1 MKVFLQAGMSECGL
15 ASLAMVANHYDAKV
29 DLAAMRRR
37 FSSFQSG
44 MTLIQLS
51 ETAQQLG
58 FRCRALR
65 LSKGQLSELT
75 LPCIIHWGFNHF
87 VVLEKTSRNGIDIID
102 PAVGR
107 RRCDWDEV
115 GEQFTGV
122 ALECSAD
129 SSVRLSLPTGGGSI
143 RDWVKLG
150 ASFNRAML
158 WLIALSIAS
167 QLLMLTAPYYI
178 QLLID
183 RGIMLGDTRLMSLLL
198 VAFSLLL
205 LARVALQYT
214 RDWLLANIDNSLY
227 KSLSWQL
234 FRHLLSVPVDFFR
247 QRNIGDLIS
256 RFESIRELRGAFS
269 QLLVPL
275 AIALSFSLLLCIV
288 LFFYSVIL
296 ALISCAISL
305 ALIAIRW
312 WHYAS
317 VRALQQRSVIAAAE
331 EHSQRVEMLR
341 SMVSIQSLSME
352 ASFLQRWNRAQE
364 KSANLSYQA
373 GMKLLR
379 ANQLQLLIITLEG
392 LILSFMGSHL
402 VLEGTWTIGHMVAYV
417 SYRGLFFE
425 RINTVVDKVCQLRV
439 MGLHLDRIDDLVEA
453 QPKQLKTLLREGP
466 GNLSMHDIA
475 YRIAHG
481 SEALFQKVELHV
493 EGGQMIVITGPSGVG
508 KSTLMAIIGGHLR
521 AASGVVF
528 IHGEEVGYGLGVD
541 IRPYVAQVLQD
552 DRLLSGTLLENISS
566 FANEVDEAALERA
579 MNSCGIH
586 DLLTQLPMGLQ
597 TIVGD
602 LDTALSQG
610 QIQRVLLAR
619 AIYQKPRILL
629 LDEATSHLDD
639 AAEAQVLANIKLLR
653 ITVVSI
659 AHRRAA
665 IIAADSIYELTAT
678 GLVDVSKLMQGAS
691 VPV

>member
-1 MKVFLQAGMSECGL
+1 MKVFLQAGMAECGL

-29 DLAAMRRR
+29 DLGAMRRK

-44 MTLIQLS
+44 MTLMQLS
-51 ETAQQLG
+51 EAAQQLG

-65 LSKGQLSELT
+65 LSKAQLSQLT

-87 VVLEKTSRNGIDIID
+87 VVLEKVGRQGIDIID

-107 RRCDWDEV
+107 RRCDWLEV

-129 SSVRLSLPTGGGSI
+129 TSVRLTLPAGSGSLRKWI
-143 RDWVKLG
+143 KVG

-158 WLIALSIAS
+158 WLVGLSIAA

-183 RGIMLGDTRLMSLLL
+183 RGIMLGDTRLMTLLL
-198 VAFSLLL
+198 AAFSLLL
-205 LARVALQYT
+205 VLRVALQYT
-214 RDWLLANIDNSLY
+214 RDWLLANVDNSLY

-234 FRHLLSVPVDFFR
+234 FRHLLTIPVDFFR

-275 AIALSFSLLLCIV
+275 AIAISFALLLCVV
-288 LFFYSVIL
+288 LFFYSLTL
-296 ALISCAISL
+296 ALISCAMSL
-305 ALIAIRW
+305 LLIAIRW

-317 VRALQQRSVIAAAE
+317 VRALQQRAVIAAAE

-352 ASFLQRWNRAQE
+352 ASFLQRWNTTQE
-364 KSANLSYQA
+364 KSADLSYQA

-379 ANQLQLLIITLEG
+379 ANQIQLLIIAGEG
-392 LILSFMGSHL
+392 LVLSFMGSHL
-402 VLEGTWTIGHMVAYV
+402 VLDGVWTLGHMVAYV
-417 SYRGLFFE
+417 SYRGLFYE

-439 MGLHLDRIDDLVEA
+439 MGLHLDRIDDLIEA
-453 QPKQLKTLLREGP
+453 QPKQLKTLLRDGA
-466 GNLSMHDIA
+466 GTLSIHDIS
-475 YRIAHG
+475 YRIAH
-481 SEALFQKVELHV
+481 SSVELFSQLELHV
-493 EGGQMIVITGPSGVG
+493 EAGQMIVITGPSGVG
-508 KSTLMAIIGGHLR
+508 KSTLMAIIGGHLP
-521 AASGVVF
+521 ADQGVVF
-528 IHGEEVGYGLGVD
+528 IHGEEVGYGVGVD
-541 IRPYVAQVLQD
+541 IRPSVAQVLQD
-552 DRLLSGTLLENISS
+552 DRLLSGTLIENISS
-566 FANEVDEAALERA
+566 FAGQVDEAALERA
-579 MNSCGIH
+579 MQCCGLH
-586 DLLTQLPMGLQ
+586 DLVAQLPMGLE

-619 AIYQKPRILL
+619 ALYQSPKLLL

-639 AAEAQVLANIKLLR
+639 AAEAQLLANIKHLR

-665 IIAADSIYELTAT
+665 IVAANTVYELTAT

-691 VPV
+691 VQA